1 MYWTEA
7 RNRTRKSPEK
17 DEVEE
22 GQEHPR
28 PAGPMTLGRP
38 AWPLFM
44 PSGAPLSQVC
54 SPINSLFVFFNFIT
68 QKLKL
73 EL

>member
-7 RNRTRKSPEK
+7 RNCAKKSPEK

-28 PAGPMTLGRP
+28 PAGPMALGRP

-44 PSGAPLSQVC
+44 PSGAPVSQVC
-54 SPINSLFVFFNFIT
+54 SSLNSLFVFFKFIT